1 MGRIKSSS
9 SFVFIL
15 MLSVFSFQ
23 PACLAS
29 DNLPAGRPSACY
41 AETVSSKTLI
51 ENAKALDGK
60 IVKYEGE
67 AITTI
72 LNRKEYSWINLNDGE
87 NAIGIWCRHSQL
99 DAVRFVGDY
108 KNKGDTLEIEG
119 RFNRACPL
127 HGGELDIHAES
138 VKIIKEGYAIEEKTD
153 SKKLNLAIAVFS
165 IVLLIA
171 VIFRKRL

>member
-1 MGRIKSSS
+1 MPTATPSLSPARISSD
-9 SFVFIL
+9 
-15 MLSVFSFQ
+15 LS
-23 PACLAS
+23 P
-29 DNLPAGRPSACY
+29 
-41 AETVSSKTLI
+41 VS
-51 ENAKALDGK
+51 NWR
-60 IVKYEGE
+60 
-67 AITTI
+67 AIT
-72 LNRKEYSWINLNDGE
+72 SAGINLNDGE